1 MVKKYLKILLV
12 ASLILLSISA
22 VSADNITI
30 DDVNY
35 EVNTENEIITNTHN
49 DLQNTIS
56 NTNNENNNNDDTY
69 TDLQNKINNASESS
83 QVELNKNVIYTQGED
98 ESLIGGI
105 QINKSI
111 TLDGKD
117 FTINGNNTAR
127 IFNITADNVVIKNI
141 NLINGNTDLGGI
153 VYNSGKLS
161 LENSTLNGTGHLLY
175 NNGELS
181 LDNNIIISDLAPI
194 FNNKTITSQTYLTI
208 SDYNNVIQNQ
218 TIDLKAI
225 LTDDNNNAI
234 VGQNITLT
242 INGITTNINNLINN
256 KTYYAKYN
264 ATTKGKF
271 NITGNAT
278 GVNNLTVNNGTITVK
293 DDPNLDVNVTSGDLN
308 LNIKVIVDSDA
319 TGNVTIKIGDKTY
332 YGTLVNRVFE
342 GTYNVSAGDYN
353 VTVIYDGDE
362 IFGAAY
368 YNETIT
374 IPKLNTTLVGNNVV
388 MYYKNGTRYYVKL
401 TDINGN
407 PIANTN
413 VTINING
420 QNYTRTTDEN
430 GIASIA
436 LNLNQGIYNVTVLFN
451 GTDNYNPS
459 ETNNTIEIKTTIT
472 SENIVKFYNN
482 GTKLIIVVV
491 DGQGNPLNN
500 ITVVLNINGQFYTL
514 TTDENGTAFFD
525 SNLLPGN
532 YVVTINNTY
541 NGELK
546 SNNISVISTIN
557 SSDIVMYYNN
567 GTKYTA
573 TILDGQGNP
582 LNNTNVTIVIDGK
595 TYNLTTD
602 ENGTVTLDL
611 DFQPGNYTLQITNH
625 NDNLTINNTITIKA
639 TIKSEDIV
647 MYYNNGT
654 KYTATILDGQGNP
667 LNNTNVTIVI
677 DGKTYN
683 LTTDENG
690 TVTLDLDFQPGN
702 YTLQITNHNDN
713 LTINNTITIK
723 TTIITKNIV
732 KYYRN
737 GTQYII
743 TILDGQGNPLNNTNV
758 TININGQNYTRT
770 TDENGTIVFSI
781 NLNPGNYTITVTNL
795 NDNLTVTNN
804 ITVLST
810 INGSDIVKFF
820 RNGTQYYVTILDGE
834 GKPIIGHNVTMNIN
848 GVFYNR
854 TTDENG
860 TAMLAINLNPGNY
873 TITVTNPNDGLQMSN
888 NILVKPTVEGND
900 IVKFFRNGTQYYV
913 TILDGEGKPIIG
925 HNVTMNINGV
935 FYNRTTDEN
944 GTAKLNINLNPG
956 NYTIT
961 VTNPENGL
969 QMSNNIEVLQT
980 LIGEDLEKTFGGDE
994 TYDILVLDGQG
1005 NPLANQNIT
1014 INIHGVFYYKTTD
1027 SNGIAKLNI
1036 NLNPGDYIATAY
1048 WNDYATSN
1056 NVVVKNA

>member
-602 ENGTVTLDL
+602 ENGT
-611 DFQPGNYTLQITNH
+611 
-625 NDNLTINNTITIKA
+625 
-639 TIKSEDIV
+639 
-647 MYYNNGT
+647 
-654 KYTATILDGQGNP
+654 
-667 LNNTNVTIVI
+667 
-677 DGKTYN
+677 
-683 LTTDENG
+683 
-690 TVTLDLDFQPGN
+690 
-702 YTLQITNHNDN
+702 
-713 LTINNTITIK
+713 
-723 TTIITKNIV
+723 
-732 KYYRN
+732 
-737 GTQYII
+737 
-743 TILDGQGNPLNNTNV
+743 
-758 TININGQNYTRT
+758 
-770 TDENGTIVFSI
+770 
-781 NLNPGNYTITVTNL
+781 
-795 NDNLTVTNN
+795 
-804 ITVLST
+804 
-810 INGSDIVKFF
+810 
-820 RNGTQYYVTILDGE
+820 
-834 GKPIIGHNVTMNIN
+834 
-848 GVFYNR
+848 
-854 TTDENG
+854 
-860 TAMLAINLNPGNY
+860 
-873 TITVTNPNDGLQMSN
+873 
-888 NILVKPTVEGND
+888 
-900 IVKFFRNGTQYYV
+900 
-913 TILDGEGKPIIG
+913 
-925 HNVTMNINGV
+925 
-935 FYNRTTDEN
+935 
-944 GTAKLNINLNPG
+944 
-956 NYTIT
+956 
-961 VTNPENGL
+961 
-969 QMSNNIEVLQT
+969 
-980 LIGEDLEKTFGGDE
+980 
-994 TYDILVLDGQG
+994 
-1005 NPLANQNIT
+1005 
-1014 INIHGVFYYKTTD
+1014 
-1027 SNGIAKLNI
+1027 
-1036 NLNPGDYIATAY
+1036 
-1048 WNDYATSN
+1048 
-1056 NVVVKNA
+1056 

>member
-625 NDNLTINNTITIKA
+625 NDNLTINNTITIK
-639 TIKSEDIV
+639 
-647 MYYNNGT
+647 
-654 KYTATILDGQGNP
+654 
-667 LNNTNVTIVI
+667 
-677 DGKTYN
+677 
-683 LTTDENG
+683 
-690 TVTLDLDFQPGN
+690 
-702 YTLQITNHNDN
+702 
-713 LTINNTITIK
+713 

>member
-625 NDNLTINNTITIKA
+625 NDNLTINNTITIK
-639 TIKSEDIV
+639 
-647 MYYNNGT
+647 
-654 KYTATILDGQGNP
+654 
-667 LNNTNVTIVI
+667 
-677 DGKTYN
+677 
-683 LTTDENG
+683 
-690 TVTLDLDFQPGN
+690 
-702 YTLQITNHNDN
+702 
-713 LTINNTITIK
+713 

-810 INGSDIVKFF
+810 INGS
-820 RNGTQYYVTILDGE
+820 
-834 GKPIIGHNVTMNIN
+834 
-848 GVFYNR
+848 
-854 TTDENG
+854 
-860 TAMLAINLNPGNY
+860 
-873 TITVTNPNDGLQMSN
+873 
-888 NILVKPTVEGND
+888 D